1 MLILKTVCSGQAEMQ
16 ELRWGESYEA
26 AEVVQ
31 IGSDGGLDY
40 SGSSMPE
47 EMKRRK
53 WIQNRFSKAL
63 LLRMREI

>member
-63 LLRMREI
+63 LLGMREI

>member
-1 MLILKTVCSGQAEMQ
+1 MQ

-26 AEVVQ
+26 AEAVQ
-31 IGSDGGLDY
+31 IGSGGGLDY
-40 SGSSMPE
+40 SGGSLPE

-63 LLRMREI
+63 LLGMMEIQSGGERPRMI

>member
-1 MLILKTVCSGQAEMQ
+1 MQ

-31 IGSDGGLDY
+31 IGSGGGMDY

-63 LLRMREI
+63 LLGMREI